1 MITWHA
7 KTGFIYDAESFEL
20 IKTFSFTTTAP
31 KNEGWGITYDASNQE
46 FIVSDGSP
54 YLYFWDGN
62 TLEEKRKVEITRFNG
77 ESQNELNELEFMDG
91 LVCCNIW
98 HSDEIICVDP
108 ATGKSVREYGKLKFI
123 ICSVKV
129 KIET

>member
-20 IKTFSFTTTAP
+20 IKNFPFTTTAP
-31 KNEGWGITYDASNQE
+31 KNEGWGITYDAANQE

-54 YLYFWDGN
+54 YLYFWDRD

-77 ESQNELNELEFMDG
+77 ELQNELNEL
-91 LVCCNIW
+91 
-98 HSDEIICVDP
+98 DP
-108 ATGKSVREYGKLKFI
+108 
-123 ICSVKV
+123 
-129 KIET
+129 ETP